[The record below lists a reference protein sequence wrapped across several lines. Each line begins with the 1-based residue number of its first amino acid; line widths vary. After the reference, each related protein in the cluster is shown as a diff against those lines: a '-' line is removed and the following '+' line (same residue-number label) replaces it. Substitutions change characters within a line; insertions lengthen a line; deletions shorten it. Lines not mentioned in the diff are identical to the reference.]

1 MDIIKKD
8 SSITSLLRVCLISH
22 ISTVAAGAV
31 ELEMSQ
37 EDMED
42 ISSVRKGVGEEGAM
56 MQSRR
61 SIAVVVR
68 NVENARRASSFGGD
82 IGEHIVDI

>member
-1 MDIIKKD
+1 
-8 SSITSLLRVCLISH
+8 
-22 ISTVAAGAV
+22 
-31 ELEMSQ
+31 MSQ
-37 EDMED
+37 EDIED

-56 MQSRR
+56 IQSRR